1 MHDVR
6 PPPKQLPADTVLVG
20 HIRVP
25 MRVPTGTVA
34 CCALPAEL
42 REDDM
47 AVGHGRLAR
56 LMFLARLAGVS
67 LESLAS

>member
-6 PPPKQLPADTVLVG
+6 PPSKQLPADTVLIG

-25 MRVPTGTVA
+25 MRDPTGTMA

-42 REDDM
+42 HEDDI
-47 AVGHGRLAR
+47 AVGHWRLAR
-56 LMFLARLAGVS
+56 LMFLAGLAVVS